1 MSPFL
6 KYTVLR
12 LGLFVV
18 ALGVLAVLGA
28 RGWLLLLLA
37 AVASLALS
45 FVLLGRVR
53 DEMTAQLARR
63 GEKPAPGRPGRLGR
77 RLAED
82 EAAEDRE
89 AGAAD
94 DGPGGAPRGG

>member
-12 LGLFVV
+12 LGLFVL

-63 GEKPAPGRPGRLGR
+63 GERPKPGRLGR

-94 DGPGGAPRGG
+94 DPGSTARGG